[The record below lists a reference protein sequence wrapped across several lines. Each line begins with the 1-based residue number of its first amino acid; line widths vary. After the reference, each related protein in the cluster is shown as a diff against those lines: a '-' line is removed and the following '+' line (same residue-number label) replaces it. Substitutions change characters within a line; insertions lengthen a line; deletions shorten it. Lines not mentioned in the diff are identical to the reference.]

1 MENRL
6 INLFREKR
14 ENLLNVY
21 FTAGFPELESTGV
34 VLKTLEAAGADI
46 VEIGMPYSDPLADGP
61 TIQQSNTVALRNS
74 MSIRKLFSQLEEVRA
89 QVNLPVILMG
99 YLNPVLQFGIEKFCQ
114 EAARVGVDGLILP
127 DMPLQEY
134 EEEYLPLF
142 QKYNLSVIF
151 LVTPQTSED
160 RIRKIDALT
169 NSFIYLVS
177 SASTTGS
184 KVGGDD
190 KQIQYFQR
198 IRNLNLKNPKL
209 IGFGISD
216 RSSFQL
222 ACKYAEGAIIGSA
235 FIKVI
240 QQKENLEQNIR
251 QFIQEVKAQ
260 EPVSA

>member
-6 INLFREKR
+6 VNLFREKR

-61 TIQQSNTVALRNS
+61 TIQQSNTVALRNG
-74 MSIRKLFSQLEEVRA
+74 MSIKKLFSQLAEVKQ
-89 QVNLPVILMG
+89 QVNLPIILMG

-127 DMPLQEY
+127 DMPLHEY
-134 EEEYLPLF
+134 EEEYEPLF
-142 QKYNLSVIF
+142 RKYNLSVIF
-151 LVTPQTSED
+151 LVTPQTSEE

-177 SASTTGS
+177 SASTTGN
-184 KVGGDD
+184 KVGGDA
-190 KQIQYFQR
+190 KQLQYFQR
-198 IRNLNLKNPKL
+198 IQQLNLKNPKL

-240 QQKENLEQNIR
+240 QQKESLEQNIR
-251 QFIQEVKAQ
+251 DFIQEVKAQ

>member
-6 INLFREKR
+6 ITLFREKR

-61 TIQQSNTVALRNS
+61 TIQQSNTVALRNG
-74 MSIRKLFSQLEEVRA
+74 MSIKKLFSQLAEVRS
-89 QVNLPVILMG
+89 QVNLPIILMG

-127 DMPLQEY
+127 DMPLHEY
-134 EEEYLPLF
+134 EEEYEPLF
-142 QKYNLSVIF
+142 RKYNLSIIF
-151 LVTPQTSED
+151 LVTPQTSEE
-160 RIRKIDALT
+160 RIRKIDTLT

-177 SASTTGS
+177 SASTTGN
-184 KVGGDD
+184 KVGGDS
-190 KQIQYFQR
+190 KQLQYFQR
-198 IRNLNLKNPKL
+198 IQNLNLKNPKL

-240 QQKENLEQNIR
+240 QEKENLEQNIR
-251 QFIQEVKAQ
+251 NFIQEVKAS

>member
-21 FTAGFPELESTGV
+21 FTAGFPELESTGF
-34 VLKTLEAAGADI
+34 VLKTLEAAGADM

-61 TIQQSNTVALRNS
+61 TIQQSNTVALRNG
-74 MSIRKLFSQLEEVRA
+74 MSIRELFNQLEEVRP
-89 QVNLPVILMG
+89 QVNLPIILMG

-127 DMPLQEY
+127 DMPLHEY
-134 EEEYLPLF
+134 EEEYQSLF
-142 QKYNLSVIF
+142 QKYDLSVIF

-177 SASTTGS
+177 SASTTGN

-251 QFIQEVKAQ
+251 QFIREVKAQ

>member
-21 FTAGFPELESTGV
+21 FTAGFPELESTGF
-34 VLKTLEAAGADI
+34 VLKTLEAAGADM

-61 TIQQSNTVALRNS
+61 TIQQSNTVALRNG
-74 MSIRKLFSQLEEVRA
+74 MSIRELFNQLEEVRP
-89 QVNLPVILMG
+89 QVNLPIILMG

-127 DMPLQEY
+127 DMPLHEY
-134 EEEYLPLF
+134 EEEYQSLF
-142 QKYNLSVIF
+142 QKYDLSVIF

-160 RIRKIDALT
+160 RIRKIDTLT

-177 SASTTGS
+177 SASTTGN

>member
-6 INLFREKR
+6 VNLFREKR

-21 FTAGFPELESTGV
+21 FTAGYPQLESTGV
-34 VLKTLEAAGADI
+34 VLKALAAAGTDI

-61 TIQQSNTVALRNS
+61 TIQQSNSVALRNG
-74 MSIRKLFSQLEEVRA
+74 MSIRKLFSQLAEYRA

-134 EEEYLPLF
+134 EEEYQPLF
-142 QKYNLSVIF
+142 LKYNLSVIF
-151 LVTPQTSED
+151 LVTPQTAED

-177 SASTTGS
+177 SASTTGK
-184 KVGGDD
+184 KVGGDA
-190 KQIQYFQR
+190 KQLQYFQR
-198 IRNLNLKNPKL
+198 IQNLNLKNPKL

-240 QQKENLEQNIR
+240 QEPENLEQNIR
-251 QFIQEVKAQ
+251 HFIQEVKAP

>member
-6 INLFREKR
+6 VTLFREKR

-61 TIQQSNTVALRNS
+61 TIQASNTEALRNG
-74 MSIRKLFSQLEEVRA
+74 MSIRKLFSQLAEVRA
-89 QVNLPVILMG
+89 QVSLPIILMG
-99 YLNPVLQFGIEKFCQ
+99 YLNPVLQFGIEQFCQ

-127 DMPLQEY
+127 DMPLHEY

-142 QKYNLSVIF
+142 QKYNLSLIF
-151 LVTPQTSED
+151 LVTPQTAEE
-160 RIRKIDALT
+160 RIRKIDDLT

-177 SASTTGS
+177 SASTTGI
-184 KVGGDD
+184 KVGGDS
-190 KQIQYFQR
+190 KQLQYFQR
-198 IRNLNLKNPKL
+198 IQNLNLKNPKL

-240 QQKENLEQNIR
+240 QEKENLEQNIR
-251 QFIQEVKAQ
+251 QFIQEVKAP
-260 EPVSA
+260 ESVSA